1 MLVIWFENSTHNL
14 RPTSLPWCCYAVVIR
29 SILDVRDKQH
39 LTHKL
44 VNLLPENGRIS
55 TESALPIWWHN
66 LRKNGGLR
74 LTTTGFQTFVDDLEL
89 EHYEYAVE
97 NPQLFN
103 QQTILD
109 LDRKM
114 QMPYYIHVVKGIP
127 KKIVFFG
134 SQEAVVINLYGN
146 LQQFLDNYKP

>member
-1 MLVIWFENSTHNL
+1 M
-14 RPTSLPWCCYAVVIR
+14 VIR
-29 SILDVRDKQH
+29 SILDVRDKQN
-39 LTHKL
+39 LTQTL
-44 VNLLPENGRIS
+44 VNLLPENSRIS
-55 TESALPIWWHN
+55 TESALPIWWYN

-74 LTTTGFQTFVDDLEL
+74 LTTTGFQTFVNDLEL
-89 EHYEYAVE
+89 EHYEYAIE

-114 QMPYYIHVVKGIP
+114 QMPYYIHVVKGVP

-134 SQEAVVINLYGN
+134 SQEAVVINLYAN
-146 LQQFLDNYKP
+146 LQQFLDNYRP